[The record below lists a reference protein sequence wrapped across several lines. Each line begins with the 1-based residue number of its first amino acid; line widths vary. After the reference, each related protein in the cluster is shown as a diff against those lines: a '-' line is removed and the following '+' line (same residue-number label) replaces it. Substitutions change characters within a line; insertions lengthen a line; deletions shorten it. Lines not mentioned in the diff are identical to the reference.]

1 MKFSC
6 IYIVKTVQ
14 GWSTYVAVVA
24 LFSLVSNFTTLNTRI
39 RRWVFL
45 ILREIIS
52 VKYYVSYDDLKSIT
66 RDTWQ
71 HNNNPT

>member
-24 LFSLVSNFTTLNTRI
+24 LFSLVSNFTTLNTSI

-66 RDTWQ
+66 MDTWQ